1 MSHVSIPD
9 PILLQVEKPSRYIG
23 GEVNSVMKDP
33 STTPVR
39 IAFCFPDVY
48 EIGMSHLGL
57 QLLYGDF
64 NQMPNVYCERAFA
77 PWPDMEQKLRE
88 NHLPLY
94 TLETFTPLREMDFV
108 AFTLQYEMSFTN
120 ILNMLYLAG
129 IPLYAA
135 DRDDNDPLIIA
146 GGPTASN
153 PEVLAPFI
161 DFFYIG
167 EGEVSY
173 HEIFNRYE
181 AHKAAGGHRRDFLS
195 KILDLGPIYV
205 PAYYDVE
212 YYDTPAAGAQY
223 TPSIR
228 SIRPNR
234 PDAPAKIRKD
244 IVTDLETSFYP
255 LKPIVPYLQTVHDRA
270 VMEIFRG
277 CIHGC
282 RFCQAG
288 QVYKPVRYRS
298 KETVMAMCEELMKN
312 TGYDEISFTSL
323 STDDYPWLEE
333 LMTEFH
339 EKFPNIAISLPS
351 LRVDAFSLGLM
362 EKLAEGKKSGLTFAA
377 EAGTQRLRDVINK
390 GLTEEEI
397 LNGCQLAFSGGWDR
411 VKLYFMLG
419 LPTETPEDI
428 DGIAKFGYKIL
439 DTWNSIPKEQRSRD
453 VQITISTSF
462 FVPKSF
468 SAFQWA
474 PQISAQEYLDK
485 QHFLNSR
492 ISNRK
497 IRYSCHDSFLS
508 ALEGLLARGDRR
520 TSKLIYTAWKKGCR
534 FDSWSDHFNEAAWRE
549 AIEECNIELD
559 YYNHRERPADEIFPW
574 DMIDYGVSK
583 QWLRREYEKA
593 MAGQASPDCLEK
605 CTGCGM
611 ARFTGCGLCHEK
623 REEQK

>member
-1 MSHVSIPD
+1 MKRVSVPD
-9 PILLQVEKPSRYIG
+9 QVLLQVEKPARYIG
-23 GEVNSVMKDP
+23 GEVNSIRKDP
-33 STTPVR
+33 ENIPVR

-48 EIGMSHLGL
+48 EVGMSHLGT

-64 NQMPNVYCERAFA
+64 NRNDNVYCERVFA
-77 PWPDMEQKLRE
+77 PWPDMEAKMRE
-88 NHLPLY
+88 LNIPLY
-94 TLETFTPLREMDFV
+94 TLETFTPVKDMDFL

-120 ILNMLYLAG
+120 ILNVLDLAG

-135 DRDDNDPLIIA
+135 DRTDEDPIVIA

-161 DFFYIG
+161 DFFYMG

-173 HEIFNRYE
+173 KEIFDRYE
-181 AHKAAGGHRRDFLS
+181 AHKASGGHRRDFLS

-205 PAYYDVE
+205 PAFYDVE
-212 YYDTPAAGAQY
+212 YNDEPAAGAKY

-228 SIRPNR
+228 SITPNR

-244 IVTDLETSFYP
+244 IVANLDESYYP
-255 LKPIVPYLQTVHDRA
+255 TKLIVPYLQSVHDRA

-277 CIHGC
+277 CVHGC

-288 QVYKPVRYRS
+288 QVYKPVRFRS
-298 KETVMAMCEELMKN
+298 KEKVLALCDEIMKN

-339 EKFPNIAISLPS
+339 EKFPHVAISLPS

-397 LNGCQLAFSGGWDR
+397 LGGCQLAFTGGWDK

-419 LPTETPEDI
+419 IPTETEEDI

-439 DTWNSIPKEQRSRD
+439 DTWNNIPKEQRSRD
-453 VQITISTSF
+453 VQITVSTSF
-462 FVPKSF
+462 FVPKAF

-474 PQISAQEYLDK
+474 PQSTAQDYLDK
-485 QHFLNSR
+485 QQFLNGR
-492 ISNRK
+492 IRNRK
-497 IRYSCHDSFLS
+497 IRYNCHDSFLS
-508 ALEGLLARGDRR
+508 TLEGLLARGDRR
-520 TSKLIYTAWKKGCR
+520 TSKLIYLAWQKGCR
-534 FDSWSDHFNEAAWRE
+534 FDSWSDHFNEQAWKE
-549 AIEECNIELD
+549 AIEESGLELD

-593 MAGQASPDCLEK
+593 LQGISTPNCQEHCS
-605 CTGCGM
+605 GCGM
-611 ARFTGCGLCHEK
+611 MKFTDCGLCFSE
-623 REEQK
+623 RRGEE